1 MLTKDQVETFK
12 TVMVFMDI
20 AALVVFVILTKANRR
35 LKDEQDAKRELTR
48 AKDRR
53 LSLRALARASR
64 LK

>member
-1 MLTKDQVETFK
+1 MLTKDQVETIK
-12 TVMVFMDI
+12 TVMLFMDI

-35 LKDEQDAKRELTR
+35 LKNEQDAKRELTR

-53 LSLRALARASR
+53 FSLRTLARASR